1 MLIAPK
7 YLGSICKIEPAG
19 DGHQEHGSANYVC
32 MPLSIFIT
40 NICLR

>member
-19 DGHQEHGSANYVC
+19 ESMYGAVPALNTGTFLELNS
-32 MPLSIFIT
+32 
-40 NICLR
+40 